1 VSRLKYLGKGLAL
14 APTTLLRMIQKIDPS
29 VYDQKLAPDRF
40 SLREVIAHL
49 ADLEPVIQGRME
61 LALSAPGTEIANW
74 DEEAEA
80 LAKNYA
86 VWDVQPSLEQFSR
99 ARTKTAEFYESLT
112 DEQTLATV
120 KHPVLGELSVFDLA
134 VFALGHD
141 AYHFEQISQYM

>member
-1 VSRLKYLGKGLAL
+1 
-14 APTTLLRMIQKIDPS
+14 MIQKIDPS

-49 ADLEPVIQGRME
+49 ADLE